1 MAAGGEALRRVY
13 RVFARSPRRHRA
25 PPRARQER
33 RGAPGG
39 GRPGLADLGG
49 ELLPGDTVR
58 LPATAKAGRTAR
70 ERKSGSAGTVEPVPI
85 PPAEARARDAW

>member
-1 MAAGGEALRRVY
+1 MAAGGEALRRVH
-13 RVFARSPRRHRA
+13 RVLARSPRRHRT

-58 LPATAKAGRTAR
+58 VPATAKAGKTAR
-70 ERKSGSAGTVEPVPI
+70 ERKTRSSRVVEPVPI
-85 PPAEARARDAW
+85 AAAEARARDPW